1 MQLLK
6 NKTNKQTKKV
16 KVETFSKSNQFKNE
30 IEYLGKK
37 TILILSYPEIMF
49 YESQKKNWKGNI
61 LKLILK
67 LQQSFG
73 LQLVNMLF
81 IIIF

>member
-37 TILILSYPEIMF
+37 TILILFYSELMF
-49 YESQKKNWKGNI
+49 
-61 LKLILK
+61 
-67 LQQSFG
+67 
-73 LQLVNMLF
+73 
-81 IIIF
+81 